1 MHDNRSRYAD
11 VQGSE
16 PGRCGA
22 LRGTAELLNLT
33 LQIDGLECVSLA
45 DDRLSSII
53 IDQEGKEFVISERD
67 TLADPLRSCHTH
79 CQQGQGFEK

>member
-1 MHDNRSRYAD
+1 MEFARGISRYLDRYPA
-11 VQGSE
+11 
-16 PGRCGA
+16 
-22 LRGTAELLNLT
+22 